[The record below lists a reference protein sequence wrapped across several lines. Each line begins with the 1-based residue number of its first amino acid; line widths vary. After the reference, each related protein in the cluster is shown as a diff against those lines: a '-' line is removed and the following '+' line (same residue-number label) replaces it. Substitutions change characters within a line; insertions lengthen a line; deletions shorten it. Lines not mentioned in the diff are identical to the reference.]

1 MWQCFFV
8 LTINLEMKAVNI
20 LVLYLVLLSLESK
33 YVLIVSFYVNIYIAK
48 KKKTMFLNNI
58 FI

>member
-48 KKKTMFLNNI
+48 KKKQCF
-58 FI
+58 